1 MKIPRDLSG
10 LQLAKALRALAYEIV
25 RQEGSHLRLTT
36 LRDGE
41 HHITIP
47 AHTPLKVGTLNSIL
61 KQIAAHH
68 QISVG
73 ELLRLLDL

>member
-10 LQLAKALRALAYEIV
+10 LQLAKAPRALGYEIV

-36 LRDGE
+36 LRNGE
-41 HHITIP
+41 HHITVP
-47 AHTPLKVGTLNSIL
+47 SHTPLKVGTLNSIL
-61 KQIAAHH
+61 KLTAAHH

>member
-10 LQLAKALRALAYEIV
+10 LQLAKALRALNYKIV

-36 LRDGE
+36 ERDGE
-41 HHITIP
+41 HHVTVP

-61 KQIAAHH
+61 KLVAAHH
-68 QISVG
+68 RISVG
-73 ELLRLLDL
+73 ELLHLLEL